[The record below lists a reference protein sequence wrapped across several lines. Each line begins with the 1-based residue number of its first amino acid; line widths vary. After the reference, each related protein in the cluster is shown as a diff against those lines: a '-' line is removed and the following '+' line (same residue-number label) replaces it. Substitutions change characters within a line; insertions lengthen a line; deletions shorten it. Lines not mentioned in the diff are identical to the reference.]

1 MADVF
6 EGEVSMDIGFIEMLL
21 LVIGFY
27 LVFTVVKLNERV
39 KGIRYTLDLISKKI
53 DIPENPI
60 NDELRELINDGDDVK
75 AVKKARETLGLSLV
89 EGKQYVDVLKNE
101 NK

>member
-1 MADVF
+1 
-6 EGEVSMDIGFIEMLL
+6 MDIGFIEMLL

-39 KGIRYTLDLISKKI
+39 KGMRYTLDIITKKVG
-53 DIPENPI
+53 IPENPV

-75 AVKKARETLGLSLV
+75 AIKMARETLGLSLV
-89 EGKQYVDVLKNE
+89 EGKQYVDALKCE

>member
-1 MADVF
+1 
-6 EGEVSMDIGFIEMLL
+6 MDIGFIEMLL

-39 KGIRYTLDLISKKI
+39 KGIRYTLDIITKKVG
-53 DIPENPI
+53 IPENPV

-75 AVKKARETLGLSLV
+75 AIKMARETLGLSLV
-89 EGKQYVDVLKNE
+89 EGKQYVDALKCE